1 MLSYSLTEQ
10 LYQSLLGQFN
20 ENDHGVIRVGANL
33 TPAQKRKLLI
43 IKWITPSTLF
53 SHVFFHQ
60 LLPKLPKNPAYSLLA
75 L

>member
-1 MLSYSLTEQ
+1 MVGYLYTEK

-43 IKWITPSTLF
+43 IKWITPSTLL
-53 SHVFFHQ
+53 SHVFF
-60 LLPKLPKNPAYSLLA
+60 SLTLTKITQKSS